1 MARLRLT
8 IGNISVSTQIK
19 TSSVA
24 IPTDL
29 AEVTGYDISLG
40 EFSFKK
46 KMYQPTE
53 VLADL
58 QISMSN
64 GKSSE
69 WKPLN
74 RKTIEKMF
82 KHKRASLEV
91 MDYQDET
98 IEGGN
103 VVDIIGDDYFVH
115 EVRPCYHPDSMTVK
129 LKIYSLDKLMTLS
142 RYCKSWTA
150 KKLNEHILKSEL
162 PKYKV
167 PYNQDEQ
174 VACDTSAMKHLLKD
188 GQEHIFPYLVQYNES
203 FYDMLIRTCN
213 RWGEFVYWEDGKLHI
228 GCDSDKVEAKEI
240 SGYHTIT
247 FQDYASEQ
255 PIEKDGTYTAEAPYD
270 NNVLN
275 SKVVKDGAA
284 KVFATINNMTDMEAG
299 ADYYWLRKVGQV
311 LTNNKPIMN
320 FMFDTAVN
328 DLIAW
333 GQQES
338 MAKQYNDDHNDAYFK
353 KKKKGISTL
362 DEQYTKDGKT
372 LNQWSESSPIVG
384 AKQYAEILAGEM
396 TAEQNIIDI
405 DYDTTWP
412 GLKLGDIIKANDEEF
427 IVVEIA
433 SRDKD
438 KFQVKAIAKGD
449 GAFYPT
455 MIPAGHIRTSGP
467 QVAVVVDA
475 DDPTK
480 KNRVRLEY
488 PWQLTKVNP
497 VYEKITAADLKGFDV
512 SDATP
517 WLLYA
522 ASSGP
527 ASAGV
532 HGKHY
537 LAEKV
542 LVNYANNN
550 VERPFVVG
558 AVSTETPGSIKTA
571 AAVMQAPNG
580 EFIKVHEGSGKGAT
594 AFMSNFT
601 PGLSLASGFVNFP
614 DFFGSDNQMSKAF
627 EGGVEMGDR
636 YGVWNI
642 SCSTDKRS
650 IKINSPWGDVAINAF
665 TGITI
670 NAPNGDVRI
679 KGKNVSI
686 EAGNNLSLKS
696 GTNITNKFISSYG
709 GSGGFNFTSF
719 MYDATSMATKKLASM
734 VESVFDL
741 SLIRSLIEVYW
752 RPQEG
757 ALSIQSNRYLKMGAG
772 GAMPGYPDAAYLNPK
787 KLQERDE
794 KMLDKQ
800 LPDTLKMGPAM
811 QKLLGKLPHIADA
824 MIVRYKGR
832 YNNCISKKS
841 ELEKAINRLFD
852 YSDATEI
859 SGVCNGYD
867 ALKAKLWDPNTKKL
881 TEADLGFTDACASD
895 SIDKV
900 GMTAFGRAQTADRA
914 YNEKFSKKLDSVFKN
929 YMLKRRVECKKD
941 VVDKANALLESI
953 IILRTDP
960 MKLGD
965 LIASGVGVTKWKA
978 PADSIKALL
987 DAISAEKCKDTTFY
1001 KYTCDQDSVITDER
1015 ADLTNAI
1022 LASVNFRKTALIRQ
1036 AALNLME
1043 GWGMESKPCKYKWE
1057 NDKVVASDQTIQPAR
1072 PANEDDLENEEK
1084 WNLYVRSLQF
1094 TKPVSSKPSLMD
1106 EVAAVFDPSNLNLA
1120 TPIREYYSWG
1130 NAKAGQILFGTGATY
1145 SMKADGTIS
1154 KLETHRNQARISR
1167 ALLSEK
1173 DQADFD
1179 QLNNS
1184 VQLTLMK
1191 LGSADVPV
1199 ALNVNQAQDDV
1210 ANAANNVND
1219 ANDAN
1224 NVGNG
1229 NDESLVIESI
1239 I

>member
-8 IGNISVSTQIK
+8 IGNISVSTEVE
-19 TSSVA
+19 TSRIA
-24 IPTDL
+24 LRRGLLGMD
-29 AEVTGYDISLG
+29 GYDVSLVD
-40 EFSFKK
+40 FSFKK

-53 VLADL
+53 LLADL
-58 QISMSN
+58 RINKSLGSSTSWKAISRQN
-64 GKSSE
+64 V
-69 WKPLN
+69 
-74 RKTIEKMF
+74 EKLF
-82 KHKRASLEV
+82 KHKRVSLEV
-91 MDYQDET
+91 LRNDGDENDGEL
-98 IEGGN
+98 ID
-103 VVDIIGDDYFVH
+103 VVGDDYFVH
-115 EVRPCYHPDSMTVK
+115 EVRPCYNPDSMTVK
-129 LKIYSLDKLMTLS
+129 LKIYSLDKLLTLS

-150 KKLNEHILKSEL
+150 KKLSEHILKSEL
-162 PKYKV
+162 PNYKV
-167 PYNQDEQ
+167 PYDQNEH
-174 VACDTSAMKHLLKD
+174 VTCDASTMKHLLKG

-228 GCDSDKVEAKEI
+228 GCDTESKQAKTV
-240 SGYHTIT
+240 SGYHSIT
-247 FQDYASEQ
+247 FQDFASEQ
-255 PIEKDGTYTAEAPYD
+255 PIKEGSTYVSEAPYE

-284 KVFATINNMTDMEAG
+284 IVFGTIKNMADMETG
-299 ADYYWLRKVGQV
+299 GDFYWLRKVGQV
-311 LTNNKPIMN
+311 LTNSKPMMN
-320 FMFDTAVN
+320 FIFDTAVN

-333 GQQES
+333 GMQES
-338 MAKQYNDDHNDAYFK
+338 LVSQWNDAHNDAYFK
-353 KKKKGISTL
+353 KKKPGISTL
-362 DEQYTKDGKT
+362 DEQYTQDKKT
-372 LNQWSESSPIVG
+372 LNQWSEAAPIVG
-384 AKQYAEILAGEM
+384 AKQYAEILAGEAA
-396 TAEQNIIDI
+396 AEQNIIEI

-427 IVVEIA
+427 VVVEIA
-433 SRDKD
+433 SRDRD
-438 KFQVKAIAKGD
+438 KFVVKAIAKEG
-449 GAFYPT
+449 GVFYPT

-467 QVAVVVDA
+467 QVALVVDA
-475 DDPTK
+475 DDPLK
-480 KNRVRLEY
+480 KNRVRLQY
-488 PWQLTKVNP
+488 PWQLTGVNP
-497 VYEKITAADLKGFDV
+497 VYEKILAKDLKGQGI

-522 ASSGP
+522 SASGP
-527 ASAGV
+527 TKAGV
-532 HGKHY
+532 HGRHY

-558 AVSTETPGSIKTA
+558 AVSTDTPGSMKTA
-571 AAVMQAPNG
+571 SAVMQAPNG
-580 EFIKVHEGSGKGAT
+580 TYIKVHEGTGKGAS
-594 AFMSNFT
+594 AFMANFT
-601 PGLSLASGFVNFP
+601 PGLSLANGFVTFP
-614 DFFGSDNQMSKAF
+614 DIFGSDNEMSKAF
-627 EGGVEMGDR
+627 EGGVELGDK

-650 IKINSPWGDVAINAF
+650 IKINSPWGDVGINAF

-696 GTNITNKFISSYG
+696 GTNITNKFISTYG
-709 GSGGFNFTSF
+709 GDAGFNIISLA
-719 MYDATSMATKKLASM
+719 YDAESMAVKRLASM

-757 ALSIQSNRYLKMGAG
+757 ALSIQSNRYLKLGAG

-787 KLQERDE
+787 KLEERDE
-794 KMLDKQ
+794 KRLEKQ

-811 QKLLGKLPHIADA
+811 AELVKKLPNIVDA

-832 YNNCISKKS
+832 YNNCIARKS
-841 ELEKAINRLFD
+841 ELEDAIQRLFD
-852 YSDATEI
+852 YSDATVI
-859 SGVCNGYD
+859 SDLCNDYE
-867 ALKAKLWDPNTKKL
+867 ALKPKLWDPNTRKL
-881 TEADLGFTDACASD
+881 TEADLGFTDKCASD

-900 GMTAFGRAQTADRA
+900 DATAWVHAKIADKA
-914 YNEKFSKKLDSVFKN
+914 YDEKFSKKLNSSFKN
-929 YMLKRRVECKKD
+929 YILKRRVECKKD

-953 IILRTDP
+953 RILRTEP
-960 MKLGD
+960 MKVGD
-965 LIASGVGVTKWKA
+965 LVAGGVGATKWKA

-987 DAISAEKCKDTTFY
+987 NAISAEKCKNTTFY
-1001 KYTCDQDSVITDER
+1001 KYTCDEKNVIADER
-1015 ADLTNAI
+1015 TGLTNAI
-1022 LASVNFRKTALIRQ
+1022 LATVNFRKKALIRQ

-1057 NDKVVASDQTIQPAR
+1057 NNQVKPSKVTIQPAR
-1072 PANEDDLENEEK
+1072 PANEDDLEDEEK

-1094 TKPVSSKPSLMD
+1094 TKPVSAKSSLLD
-1106 EVAAVFDPSNLNLA
+1106 EVAAIFDPSNLNLT
-1120 TPIREYYSWG
+1120 TPIREYYSWS
-1130 NAKAGQILFGTGATY
+1130 NPKAGQILFGTGATY

-1154 KLETHRNQARISR
+1154 KLETHRNQAKISR

-1179 QLNNS
+1179 QLNNT

-1199 ALNVNQAQDDV
+1199 ASVANQDQDDA
-1210 ANAANNVND
+1210 ANAGNA

-1224 NVGNG
+1224 NNVIDDDNE
-1229 NDESLVIESI
+1229 NLVIESI
-1239 I
+1239 L